1 MIAIRI
7 TAKRAF
13 FMLMTAAMLSCCAVF
28 FASADQ
34 NRKEIASAINIQTE
48 NPIEKFRTERQQ
60 LRAMQKAQL
69 NDIAHD
75 AASDEETADMARRR
89 LMELCAA
96 EEMELT
102 LEGILSMRGFENPVV
117 TVHSGSVNVLICA
130 ETLTRQ
136 ESSVIL
142 DLVCRET
149 GAISGD
155 IKIIPIN

>member
-1 MIAIRI
+1 MKI
-7 TAKRAF
+7 TLKRAVL
-13 FMLMTAAMLSCCAVF
+13 MLAAAFILSAG
-28 FASADQ
+28 
-34 NRKEIASAINIQTE
+34 AILISKPEPKPSVQIVSSVQTQD
-48 NPIEKFRTERQQ
+48 PIEKFRTERQQ

-75 AASDEETADMARRR
+75 ADAQAETAELARRQ
-89 LMELCAA
+89 LIEICAA
-96 EEMELT
+96 EEQELT
-102 LEGILSMRGFENPVV
+102 IEGILAARGFQDPVA
-117 TVHSGSVNVLICA
+117 TVHNGSVNILIRT

-149 GAISGD
+149 GATSGD

>member
-1 MIAIRI
+1 MKI
-7 TAKRAF
+7 TFKRAAL
-13 FMLMTAAMLSCCAVF
+13 MLAAALILSAGALLAVREDEIPSVQTV
-28 FASADQ
+28 SAVQ
-34 NRKEIASAINIQTE
+34 EA

-75 AASDEETADMARRR
+75 AGADDETAALARR
-89 LMELCAA
+89 LLIEICAS
-96 EEMELT
+96 EEQELT
-102 LEGILSMRGFENPVV
+102 IEGILAARGFRDPIV
-117 TVHSGSVNVLICA
+117 TVHSGSVNVLIRA
-130 ETLTRQ
+130 EMLTKQ

-149 GAISGD
+149 GATSGD